1 MKEELEQVLTKT
13 NKYINKQLK
22 SIPKRLRNFYLL
34 ALANDLLTLIEN
46 DSWYIIDRQEKQ
58 CIIIAETRLLT
69 GLVMACLLVTGSG
82 RSFYLYEV

>member
-46 DSWYIIDRQEKQ
+46 DSWYIIDRQEK
-58 CIIIAETRLLT
+58 
-69 GLVMACLLVTGSG
+69 
-82 RSFYLYEV
+82 